1 MYAARAASI
10 ASIGDPG
17 SQQRTHPPSKPRPAA
32 ETPDERRVVMGGLP
46 ADLAGVPTD
55 VLYTRVCDLE
65 SLKMEVEDH
74 SKSCS
79 SVTFSRRSP
88 VRLRTQIRML
98 WFLRV
103 EIS

>member
-1 MYAARAASI
+1 M
-10 ASIGDPG
+10 
-17 SQQRTHPPSKPRPAA
+17 RPASY
-32 ETPDERRVVMGGLP
+32 TNIDERRVVMGGLP
-46 ADLAGVPTD
+46 ADLAGAPTD

-65 SLKMEVEDH
+65 SLKMEVEDQSARC

-79 SVTFSRRSP
+79 SVTFSRRFP

-98 WFLRV
+98 WFWRV